1 MVFNPPCFTLIMKI
15 IKLNKSNRLVIVKQ
29 AVDVLKQGGTVVYPT
44 ETAYGLGADFLNPEA
59 IKKIYRIKGRNF
71 KKPLSVIVA
80 DLKMAQKSV
89 KFNKIA
95 LNLAKKYWPGALTLI
110 LNSKFSIPSKF
121 KNSDYKTLALRV
133 SADKLAGAIAKKLKN
148 PLTATSANLSGKG
161 ELYSAKAVIK
171 EFSAKVSQRRPAYGM
186 GASRPAWLGPASG
199 RKNKKFQPD
208 LIIDAGKL
216 AKVKP
221 STIVKISK
229 NKIEILRQGNIVIL
243 EQNEVKR

>member
-1 MVFNPPCFTLIMKI
+1 
-15 IKLNKSNRLVIVKQ
+15 
-29 AVDVLKQGGTVVYPT
+29 
-44 ETAYGLGADFLNPEA
+44 
-59 IKKIYRIKGRNF
+59 
-71 KKPLSVIVA
+71 
-80 DLKMAQKSV
+80 MAQKSV

-161 ELYSAKAVIK
+161 ELYSATAVIK
-171 EFSAKVSQRRPAYGM
+171 EF
-186 GASRPAWLGPASG
+186 
-199 RKNKKFQPD
+199 KNKKFQPD

-216 AKVKP
+216 AKAKP

>member
-1 MVFNPPCFTLIMKI
+1 MKI
-15 IKLNKSNRLVIVKQ
+15 ITLNKSNRLVIVKQ

-71 KKPLSVIVA
+71 KKLLSVIVA

-95 LNLAKKYWPGALTLI
+95 LNLAKKYWPRALTLI

-161 ELYSAKAVIK
+161 ELYSATAVIK
-171 EFSAKVSQRRPAYGM
+171 EF
-186 GASRPAWLGPASG
+186 
-199 RKNKKFQPD
+199 KNKKFQPD

-216 AKVKP
+216 AKAKP

-229 NKIEILRQGNIVIL
+229 NKMEILRQGNVVIL
-243 EQNEVKR
+243 ERNKARR

>member
-1 MVFNPPCFTLIMKI
+1 MKI
-15 IKLNKSNRLVIVKQ
+15 ITLNKSNRLVIVKQ

-71 KKPLSVIVA
+71 KKLLSVIVA

-161 ELYSAKAVIK
+161 ELYSATAVIK
-171 EFSAKVSQRRPAYGM
+171 EF
-186 GASRPAWLGPASG
+186 
-199 RKNKKFQPD
+199 KNKKFQPD

-216 AKVKP
+216 AKAKP